1 MEVNIAMTAL
11 LALGAPPTP
20 PGTQAD
26 PRGQML
32 YTVGMLLF
40 MVFIFYFLII
50 RPQRVRAKN
59 QENLLK
65 AIKPGDKVVTSSG
78 IMGTVSLQSIGT
90 CCNCLPSDSAGKV
103 NSVTLWPFRNR
114 KIPQS
119 FPANRA
125 ALTSAIRVDR

>member
-1 MEVNIAMTAL
+1 MSAL

-20 PGTQAD
+20 ANTQ
-26 PRGQML
+26 PNPQGQMV

-50 RPQRVRAKN
+50 RPQRVRARN

-78 IMGTVSLQSIGT
+78 IMGTVVAVKDKSVSIRSADTKLEILKSAVSEITERSGE
-90 CCNCLPSDSAGKV
+90 PSS
-103 NSVTLWPFRNR
+103 
-114 KIPQS
+114 
-119 FPANRA
+119 
-125 ALTSAIRVDR
+125 

>member
-1 MEVNIAMTAL
+1 MEVKSTMMTL

-50 RPQRVRAKN
+50 RPQRVRSRQ

-65 AIKPGDKVVTSSG
+65 SIKPGDKVVTASG
-78 IMGTVSLQSIGT
+78 IMGTVVAVKEKSVSIR
-90 CCNCLPSDSAGKV
+90 SADTK
-103 NSVTLWPFRNR
+103 LEIL
-114 KIPQS
+114 K
-119 FPANRA
+119 
-125 ALTSAIRVDR
+125 SAVSEITERSGESSS